1 MHARFAQS
9 SALVLAG
16 AFLVV
21 ASQVFVPATT
31 AWLAFA
37 IGVGSLLAAAV
48 PFALGARSRTLALD
62 GLLAVLA
69 GWTVVASL
77 IFAGTTVQWLS
88 FAEGAAFAAVGVAG
102 LAADHLLLTRQVR
115 QLSATATPET
125 VPAAERRPVAA

>member
-31 AWLAFA
+31 AWIAFA
-37 IGVGSLLAAAV
+37 IGVGSLLAAAA
-48 PFALGARSRTLALD
+48 PFALGTRSRTLALD

-88 FAEGAAFAAVGVAG
+88 FAEGAAFVAVAVAG
-102 LAADHLLLTRQVR
+102 LTADHLLLTREVR
-115 QLSATATPET
+115 QLSATSAAGT